1 MKKRRVRNK
10 TTGIEGRG
18 ASSVTPR
25 QMAAHQR
32 LSALLQAGL
41 LSDGVHFLS
50 VRQGKPILLK
60 AGAEMVMLAC
70 GLAPRIVIRTRD
82 DGEHHRDFRVTMM
95 LYNQQGS
102 LQASGVGCCS
112 TMESGYS
119 PRQRVVRLLPQPV
132 PHEYWELRRDY
143 PERAL
148 EVIGGDGYSVV
159 KDDKGVWRIG
169 RYLEQAQPDPP
180 VDRYNRC
187 LKIAKKRALV
197 DAVLTATAGS
207 AFFTQDQEE
216 QHLTIHRQSALR
228 ERGAA

>member
-70 GLAPRIVIRTRD
+70 GSVSTSSTFFPSRAIAAP
-82 DGEHHRDFRVTMM
+82 M
-95 LYNQQGS
+95 LMQ
-102 LQASGVGCCS
+102 L
-112 TMESGYS
+112 
-119 PRQRVVRLLPQPV
+119 VVF
-132 PHEYWELRRDY
+132 
-143 PERAL
+143 AT
-148 EVIGGDGYSVV
+148 
-159 KDDKGVWRIG
+159 
-169 RYLEQAQPDPP
+169 PP
-180 VDRYNRC
+180 
-187 LKIAKKRALV
+187 
-197 DAVLTATAGS
+197 
-207 AFFTQDQEE
+207 F
-216 QHLTIHRQSALR
+216 
-228 ERGAA
+228 

>member
-70 GLAPRIVIRTRD
+70 GLAP
-82 DGEHHRDFRVTMM
+82 
-95 LYNQQGS
+95 GS
-102 LQASGVGCCS
+102 LF
-112 TMESGYS
+112 
-119 PRQRVVRLLPQPV
+119 V
-132 PHEYWELRRDY
+132 P
-143 PERAL
+143 AMM
-148 EVIGGDGYSVV
+148 VSITV
-159 KDDKGVWRIG
+159 
-169 RYLEQAQPDPP
+169 
-180 VDRYNRC
+180 
-187 LKIAKKRALV
+187 
-197 DAVLTATAGS
+197 T
-207 AFFTQDQEE
+207 F
-216 QHLTIHRQSALR
+216 ALR
-228 ERGAA
+228 